1 MYKRQPRSWL
11 EGIYDYAVTAM
22 APDKIFMGLPGYGWN
37 WQIYDTPENLGE
49 TYRGISNTYY
59 AAKLWMTGGYNFT
72 GDAPPQPMI
81 PIVAYCCLLYT
92 SRCV

>member
-1 MYKRQPRSWL
+1 
-11 EGIYDYAVTAM
+11 
-22 APDKIFMGLPGYGWN
+22 MGLPGYGWN

-72 GDAPPQPMI
+72 GDAPCSSP
-81 PIVAYCCLLYT
+81 
-92 SRCV
+92 